1 MRNTS
6 ARPGGDR
13 RNARPGRPGSK
24 NTGKSTGR
32 EARSDR
38 PHTEGRPF
46 KKDRPFSKERPYSKD
61 RPESGDR
68 KFSKDKP
75 FSKDRPKTGDRKFSR
90 ERPYSK
96 DRPESGD
103 RTFSRE
109 KPFSKDHPATGDR
122 KFSREKPFS
131 KDRPAT
137 GDRKFSREKPFSKDR
152 PQTGERR
159 QTSGRP
165 KSGEGSGRGDRSY
178 SSDRPYSSDRAER
191 GERSYSKDR
200 PASGRPYAKSKTSRS
215 SKEPRRILDDS
226 SRLNKFIANAGVC
239 SRREADM
246 LIKNGAITVNG
257 EIVTEMG
264 IKVKPGDVVM
274 YGTQRLI
281 NEKKVYILLNKP
293 KDYITT
299 SDDPQ
304 DRKTVLELIRNA
316 GRERVYPVGRLDR
329 NTTGL
334 LLLTNDGE
342 LAKKLTHPRHGVRK
356 LYHVHLDQAVT
367 KADLEQI
374 AKGVKIEDNLV
385 VPDAVSYIDKA
396 ETKKEVGI
404 ELHSGQNRVV
414 RRLFEQFGYKVTKLD
429 RVVFAG
435 LTKKDLPRGKW
446 RFLTEKEV
454 NYLRML
460 G

>member
-24 NTGKSTGR
+24 TTGKSTGR

-38 PHTEGRPF
+38 PRTEGRPY
-46 KKDRPFSKERPYSKD
+46 KKDRPFSKD

-75 FSKDRPKTGDRKFSR
+75 FSKDRPSAGDRKFSR
-90 ERPYSK
+90 ERPFSK
-96 DRPESGD
+96 DRPE
-103 RTFSRE
+103 
-109 KPFSKDHPATGDR
+109 
-122 KFSREKPFS
+122 
-131 KDRPAT
+131 T

-152 PQTGERR
+152 PQTGNRR
-159 QTSGRP
+159 QSPDRP
-165 KSGEGSGRGDRSY
+165 SSAHRSGRGERSY
-178 SSDRPYSSDRAER
+178 SSDRLYSSDRPER
-191 GERSYSKDR
+191 SERSYSKDR
-200 PASGRPYAKSKTSRS
+200 PASKRPYAKGKPGRS
-215 SKEPRRILDDS
+215 SREPRKILDDS
-226 SRLNKFIANAGVC
+226 SRLNKYIANAGVC

-257 EIVTEMG
+257 KIVTEMG
-264 IKVKPGDVVM
+264 VKVMPGDVVM
-274 YGTQRLI
+274 YGTQRLV

-304 DRKTVLELIRNA
+304 HRKTVLELIRNA

-374 AKGVKIEDNLV
+374 ANGVKIDDNLV

>member
-1 MRNTS
+1 
-6 ARPGGDR
+6 
-13 RNARPGRPGSK
+13 
-24 NTGKSTGR
+24 
-32 EARSDR
+32 
-38 PHTEGRPF
+38 
-46 KKDRPFSKERPYSKD
+46 
-61 RPESGDR
+61 
-68 KFSKDKP
+68 
-75 FSKDRPKTGDRKFSR
+75 
-90 ERPYSK
+90 
-96 DRPESGD
+96 
-103 RTFSRE
+103 
-109 KPFSKDHPATGDR
+109 
-122 KFSREKPFS
+122 
-131 KDRPAT
+131 
-137 GDRKFSREKPFSKDR
+137 
-152 PQTGERR
+152 
-159 QTSGRP
+159 
-165 KSGEGSGRGDRSY
+165 
-178 SSDRPYSSDRAER
+178 
-191 GERSYSKDR
+191 
-200 PASGRPYAKSKTSRS
+200 
-215 SKEPRRILDDS
+215 
-226 SRLNKFIANAGVC
+226 
-239 SRREADM
+239 M